1 MNVLLTGGAGYIGS
15 HTAIALT
22 QAGLSPVILDN
33 FLNSNPEVLHRLK
46 TITGLRFE
54 CIQGDVADVSLVK
67 KIIYD
72 HQVRAVIHFAADKAV
87 GESVQRPIKYF
98 KNNIGGLVGLL
109 SAIQDTDCRDFV
121 YSSSA
126 TVYGEPNCVPITE
139 ESAVGYT
146 SPYAQTKIIGEQ
158 ILQTVAQSDA
168 SFRLAILR
176 YFNPAGA
183 HESGLIGEDPSDT
196 PNNLVPYLAQVA
208 IGRRPRLQVFGNDYP
223 TPDGTGI
230 RDYIHVMD
238 LAQGHVASL
247 KALEQHGNHL
257 VNLGAGRGYSVLE
270 VIRAYGLASN
280 REIPYEIVGRRSGDI
295 ATCFADPALAN
306 QLLQWR
312 AKRGLTEICESSW
325 KWQSQNPNGYLG

>member
-15 HTAIALT
+15 HTAIALA
-22 QAGLSPVILDN
+22 QAGLNPVIIDN
-33 FLNSNPEVLHRLK
+33 FSNSHPEVLNRLK
-46 TITGLRFE
+46 TITGREFA
-54 CIQGDVADVSLVK
+54 CIEGDVADTTLIK
-67 KIIYD
+67 KVIQNYRIT
-72 HQVRAVIHFAADKAV
+72 AVIHFAAFKAV
-87 GESVQRPIKYF
+87 GESVKRPVEYF
-98 KNNIGGLVGLL
+98 KNNIGGLVSLL
-109 SAIQDTDCRDFV
+109 SAIQDSECRDFV

-126 TVYGEPNCVPITE
+126 TVYGDPNRVPITE
-139 ESAVGYT
+139 ESLVGYT
-146 SPYAQTKIIGEQ
+146 SPYAQTKVIGEQ
-158 ILQTVAQSDA
+158 ILQTVSQSNTH
-168 SFRLAILR
+168 FRLAILR

-247 KALEQHGNHL
+247 KALEQHGSHL

-270 VIRAYGLASN
+270 VIRAYGIASN

-295 ATCFADPALAN
+295 ATCFADPSLAR
-306 QLLQWR
+306 QLLKWQT
-312 AKRGLTEICESSW
+312 KRGLTEICESSW

>member
-1 MNVLLTGGAGYIGS
+1 MKVLLTGGAGYIGS

-33 FLNSNPEVLHRLK
+33 FSNSNPEVLHRLK

-54 CIQGDVADVSLVK
+54 SIQGDVADVSLVK
-67 KIIYD
+67 KIIKD
-72 HQVRAVIHFAADKAV
+72 HQVRAVIHLAADKAV
-87 GESVQRPIKYF
+87 GESVQHPVKYF

-109 SAIQDTDCRDFV
+109 SAIQHTDCRNFV

-126 TVYGEPNCVPITE
+126 TVYGEPNCVPIAE

-146 SPYAQTKIIGEQ
+146 NPYAQTKIIGEQ
-158 ILQTVAQSDA
+158 ILQTVAQSNTH
-168 SFRLAILR
+168 FRLAILR

-247 KALEQHGNHL
+247 KALEQHGSHL

-270 VIRAYGLASN
+270 VIRAYGIASN

>member
-33 FLNSNPEVLHRLK
+33 FSNSNPEVLHRLK

-54 CIQGDVADVSLVK
+54 SIQGDVADVSLVK
-67 KIIYD
+67 KIIKD

-87 GESVQRPIKYF
+87 GESVQHPVKYF

-109 SAIQDTDCRDFV
+109 SAIQHTDCRNFV

-126 TVYGEPNCVPITE
+126 TVYGEPNRVPITE

-146 SPYAQTKIIGEQ
+146 NPYAQTKIIGEQ
-158 ILQTVAQSDA
+158 ILQTVAQSNSD
-168 SFRLAILR
+168 FRLAILR

-183 HESGLIGEDPSDT
+183 HESGLIGEDQTDI

-208 IGRRPRLQVFGNDYP
+208 IGRRPRVQVFGNDYP
-223 TPDGTGI
+223 TLDGTGI

-247 KALEQHGNHL
+247 KALEQHGSHL

-270 VIRAYGLASN
+270 VIRAYGIASN
-280 REIPYEIVGRRSGDI
+280 RQIPYEIVGRRSGDI

-306 QLLQWR
+306 QLLQWQ

-325 KWQSQNPNGYLG
+325 RWQSQNPNGYLG

>member
-33 FLNSNPEVLHRLK
+33 FSNSNPEVLHRLK
-46 TITGLRFE
+46 TITGLRFA

-67 KIIYD
+67 KTIQD

-87 GESVQRPIKYF
+87 GESVQHPVKYF

-126 TVYGEPNCVPITE
+126 TVYGEPNCAPITE

-146 SPYAQTKIIGEQ
+146 SPYAQTKLIGEQ
-158 ILQTVAQSDA
+158 ILQTVAQSNA

-247 KALEQHGNHL
+247 KGLEQHGNHL
-257 VNLGAGRGYSVLE
+257 VNLGAGRGHSVLE
-270 VIRAYGLASN
+270 VIRAYGIVSN

-295 ATCFADPALAN
+295 ATCFADPTLAN
-306 QLLQWR
+306 QLLEWR
-312 AKRGLTEICESSW
+312 AKRELTEICESSW

>member
-22 QAGLSPVILDN
+22 QAGLNPVIIDN
-33 FLNSNPEVLHRLK
+33 FSNSHPEVLNRLK
-46 TITGLRFE
+46 TITGREFA
-54 CIQGDVADVSLVK
+54 CIEGDVADTTLIK
-67 KIIYD
+67 KVIQNYRIT
-72 HQVRAVIHFAADKAV
+72 AVIHFAAFKAV
-87 GESVQRPIKYF
+87 GESVKRPVEYF
-98 KNNIGGLVGLL
+98 KNNIGGLVSLL
-109 SAIQDTDCRDFV
+109 SAIQDSECRDFV

-126 TVYGEPNCVPITE
+126 TVYGDPNRVPITE
-139 ESAVGYT
+139 ESLVGYT
-146 SPYAQTKIIGEQ
+146 SPYAQTKVIGEQ
-158 ILQTVAQSDA
+158 ILQTVAQSNTH
-168 SFRLAILR
+168 FRLAILR

-208 IGRRPRLQVFGNDYP
+208 IGRRPRLQVFGSDYP

-247 KALEQHGNHL
+247 KALGQHGNHL

-270 VIRAYGLASN
+270 VIRAYSIAST

-295 ATCFADPALAN
+295 ATCFADPTLAR
-306 QLLQWR
+306 QLLKWQ

>member
-15 HTAIALT
+15 HTAIALA
-22 QAGLSPVILDN
+22 QAGLNPVIIDN
-33 FLNSNPEVLHRLK
+33 FSNSNPEVLNRLE
-46 TITGLRFE
+46 TITGREFA
-54 CIQGDVADVSLVK
+54 CIEGDVADTALIK
-67 KIIYD
+67 KVIQNHRIT
-72 HQVRAVIHFAADKAV
+72 AVIHFAAFKAV
-87 GESVQRPIKYF
+87 GESVEHPVKYF
-98 KNNIGGLVGLL
+98 RNNLGGLLGLL
-109 SAIQDTDCRDFV
+109 SAIQDTECRHFV

-126 TVYGEPNCVPITE
+126 TVYGEPNRVPITE
-139 ESAVGYT
+139 KFSVGYT
-146 SPYAQTKIIGEQ
+146 NPYAQSKIIGEQ
-158 ILQTVAQSDA
+158 ILQSVAQLNSR
-168 SFRLAILR
+168 FRLAILR

-196 PNNLVPYLAQVA
+196 PNNLLPYVAQVA
-208 IGRRPRLQVFGNDYP
+208 IGRRPRLQIFGNDYP
-223 TPDGTGI
+223 TLDGTGI

-247 KALEQHGNHL
+247 KALEQHGSHL

-270 VIRAYGLASN
+270 VIRAYEVASN

-295 ATCFADPALAN
+295 ATCFADPALAT

-312 AKRGLTEICESSW
+312 AKQGLTEICESSW

>member
-33 FLNSNPEVLHRLK
+33 FSNSNPEVLHRLK

-54 CIQGDVADVSLVK
+54 CIQGDVADVSLLK
-67 KIIYD
+67 KIIQDY
-72 HQVRAVIHFAADKAV
+72 QVRAVIHFAADKAV
-87 GESVQRPIKYF
+87 GESVQHPIKYF

-247 KALEQHGNHL
+247 KALGQHGNHL

-270 VIRAYGLASN
+270 VIRAYGIAST

-295 ATCFADPALAN
+295 ATCFADPTLAR
-306 QLLQWR
+306 QLLKWQ

>member
-1 MNVLLTGGAGYIGS
+1 MKVLLTGRAGYIGS

-22 QAGLSPVILDN
+22 QAGLNPVIIDN
-33 FLNSNPEVLHRLK
+33 FSNSHPEVLNRLK
-46 TITGLRFE
+46 TITGREFA
-54 CIQGDVADVSLVK
+54 CIEGDVADTTLIK
-67 KIIYD
+67 KVIQNYRIT
-72 HQVRAVIHFAADKAV
+72 AVIHFAAFKAV
-87 GESVQRPIKYF
+87 GESVKRPVEYF
-98 KNNIGGLVGLL
+98 KNNIGGLVSLL
-109 SAIQDTDCRDFV
+109 SAIQDSECRDFV

-126 TVYGEPNCVPITE
+126 TVYGDPNRVPITE
-139 ESAVGYT
+139 ESLVGYT
-146 SPYAQTKIIGEQ
+146 SPYAQTKVIGEQ
-158 ILQTVAQSDA
+158 ILQTVAQSNTH
-168 SFRLAILR
+168 FRLAILR

-196 PNNLVPYLAQVA
+196 PNTLVPYLAQVA
-208 IGRRPRLQVFGNDYP
+208 IGRRPRLQVFGSDYP

-238 LAQGHVASL
+238 LAQGHEASL
-247 KALEQHGNHL
+247 KALGQHGNHL

-270 VIRAYGLASN
+270 VIRAYGIAST

-295 ATCFADPALAN
+295 ATCFADPTLAR
-306 QLLQWR
+306 QLLKWQ